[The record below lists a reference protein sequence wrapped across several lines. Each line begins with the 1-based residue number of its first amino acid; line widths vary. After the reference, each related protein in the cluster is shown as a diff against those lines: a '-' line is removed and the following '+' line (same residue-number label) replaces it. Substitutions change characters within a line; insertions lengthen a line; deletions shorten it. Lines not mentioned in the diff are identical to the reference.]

1 MPDFKD
7 LLNKKVDEQE
17 RPALLPAG
25 SAYEGIVTG
34 YDLTEAQ
41 NEAKTPMV
49 RFSIKLT
56 GPSEELS
63 DEDLL
68 DEKGKEIKV
77 TDRRMRQ
84 DFWLTDEDLWKLS
97 EFIKTCGIDT
107 AGRGFAETLPET
119 RNAPVFVTITQT
131 PDKKKQNPDGSP
143 IIYNNISRL
152 VGQAG
157 PQS

>member
-25 SAYEGIVTG
+25 IYEGQILG
-34 YDLTEAQ
+34 YEPTEAQ
-41 NEAKTPMV
+41 NEQKTPMI
-49 RFSIKLT
+49 RFSLKLT
-56 GPSEELS
+56 GPSAEI
-63 DEDLL
+63 DENDLI
-68 DEKGKEIKV
+68 DASGKEIKV
-77 TDRRMRQ
+77 ADRRMRS

-97 EFIKTCGIDT
+97 EFIKSCGIDT
-107 AGRGFAETLPET
+107 GGRGFNETLPET
-119 RNAPVFVTITQT
+119 RNAPIFVTITQT

-143 IIYNNISRL
+143 IIYNNISRI

-157 PQS
+157 PQE